1 MDKAD
6 RIGPACSPRA
16 EFPGPGHSFVPPKQA
31 PWARVGRTA
40 WRLKRTVWRRP
51 PWARVGHVLGLLPVL
66 QCRRPSGARVDRLRH
81 SAGYAEPQNAS

>member
-1 MDKAD
+1 MEQANHTA
-6 RIGPACSPRA
+6 PVCSPRA
-16 EFPGPGHSFVPPKQA
+16 EFPAPGTALCPQSRPS
-31 PWARVGRTA
+31 WARVGRTA

>member
-31 PWARVGRTA
+31 
-40 WRLKRTVWRRP
+40 

-81 SAGYAEPQNAS
+81 SAGYAEPQNTS